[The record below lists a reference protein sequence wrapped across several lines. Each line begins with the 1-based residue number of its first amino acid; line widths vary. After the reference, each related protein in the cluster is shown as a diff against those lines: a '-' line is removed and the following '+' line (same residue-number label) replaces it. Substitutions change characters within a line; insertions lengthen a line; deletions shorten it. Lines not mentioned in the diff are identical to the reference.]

1 MNKYILFGGAM
12 LTMVALSSCDES
24 FDDWALPST
33 NEPEAAL
40 AAYGV
45 DITGSG
51 VEVDMNDANRPDSIK
66 IVSLSKSNE
75 EITELVFDK
84 ITVNGC
90 KIPYT
95 IKGNDV
101 YVGTYALDSLAR
113 LALSS
118 QKYEKRA
125 LNVAVDAHALL
136 SSGSSVAFSKE
147 LVQYETPVQ
156 TPAIDPN
163 GYYLLGDV
171 SGNGWNPASPV
182 WLTRVEEG
190 VYEGT
195 VTTTGAGDHWYK
207 YYGGTDWGDWDGA
220 NAHCYGCDINGD
232 ASLFNFINWTANLQ
246 CPVINGE
253 GLWKVRL
260 DVNNWTYTINEVKP
274 DLYMTGDK
282 YGWGNTWLPMVPC
295 YGSNEDFWTIIY
307 LHEGEMFKFAPQAGW
322 GDDFG
327 GQAEIND
334 VAGANITVDGSNNL
348 VCGKAGWYLL
358 YINNG
363 SSRKFNV
370 LPADVYLM
378 GNTAGEWN
386 INPEHKFTVPAT
398 EDGQFV
404 SPTFVADGELR
415 MCVNIDGFDWWKTE
429 FIIADGKIDYRGR
442 GGDQAR
448 LNVGAGQ
455 KAYLNFTTNTGE
467 VK

>member
-136 SSGSSVAFSKE
+136 
-147 LVQYETPVQ
+147 
-156 TPAIDPN
+156 
-163 GYYLLGDV
+163 
-171 SGNGWNPASPV
+171 
-182 WLTRVEEG
+182 
-190 VYEGT
+190 
-195 VTTTGAGDHWYK
+195 
-207 YYGGTDWGDWDGA
+207 
-220 NAHCYGCDINGD
+220 
-232 ASLFNFINWTANLQ
+232 
-246 CPVINGE
+246 
-253 GLWKVRL
+253 
-260 DVNNWTYTINEVKP
+260 
-274 DLYMTGDK
+274 
-282 YGWGNTWLPMVPC
+282 
-295 YGSNEDFWTIIY
+295 
-307 LHEGEMFKFAPQAGW
+307 
-322 GDDFG
+322 
-327 GQAEIND
+327 
-334 VAGANITVDGSNNL
+334 
-348 VCGKAGWYLL
+348 
-358 YINNG
+358 
-363 SSRKFNV
+363 
-370 LPADVYLM
+370 
-378 GNTAGEWN
+378 
-386 INPEHKFTVPAT
+386 
-398 EDGQFV
+398 
-404 SPTFVADGELR
+404 
-415 MCVNIDGFDWWKTE
+415 
-429 FIIADGKIDYRGR
+429 
-442 GGDQAR
+442 
-448 LNVGAGQ
+448 
-455 KAYLNFTTNTGE
+455 
-467 VK
+467 